1 MFGYVLIAFLLDT
14 TKNLLNKTHLEQ
26 YSPPASKILGDMPE
40 LFVNVVFAGF
50 TF

>member
-1 MFGYVLIAFLLDT
+1 MLGYVLIAFLLDT
-14 TKNLLNKTHLEQ
+14 TKKLLIKSIRTI
-26 YSPPASKILGDMPE
+26 YSPPASKILGDIPE